1 MTLIV
6 YSTSPSF
13 EQFLSAQLDGT
24 ELEFS
29 AQMSPPNDNPE
40 QLYLLHITGMQLE
53 CTEWLLKHV
62 SGKPLRVGVC
72 ADVPDIREM
81 LECVRLGA
89 KAYCNSYMAPVHYTQ
104 MLRLLADGQ
113 SWFPPQMLD
122 ETFRLALKAATPV
135 ADQKSLQLLTSRER
149 DIALAVAEG
158 KSNRQI
164 AEQFDISEPTVKS
177 HLTHIFKKLE
187 LKDRVGLVLHL
198 KQA

>member
-13 EQFLSAQLDGT
+13 EQFLSAHLDET

-29 AQMSPPNDNPE
+29 AQMSPPNDDPE
-40 QLYLLHITGMQLE
+40 QLYLLHISGMQLE
-53 CTEWLLKHV
+53 CNEWLLKYV
-62 SGKPLRVGVC
+62 SGKPLHVGVC

-89 KAYCNSYMAPVHYTQ
+89 KAYCNSHMAPIHYAQ
-104 MLRLLADGQ
+104 MLRLLAAGQ
-113 SWFPPQMLD
+113 SWFPPQLLD

-135 ADQKSLQLLTSRER
+135 ESQKPLHMLTDRER
-149 DIALAVAEG
+149 DIALAVGEG

-164 AEQFDISEPTVKS
+164 ADQFKISEPTVKT
-177 HLTHIFKKLE
+177 HLTNIFKKLE
-187 LKDRVGLVLHL
+187 LKDRVGLVLYL